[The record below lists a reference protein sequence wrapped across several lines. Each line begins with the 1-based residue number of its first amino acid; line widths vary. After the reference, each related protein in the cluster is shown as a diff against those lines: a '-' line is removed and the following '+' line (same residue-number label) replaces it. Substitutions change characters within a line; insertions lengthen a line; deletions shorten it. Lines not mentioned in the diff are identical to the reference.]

1 MGFFRKEKKD
11 GTGKKGLLN
20 GSSAYRN
27 RYSVRYSMHS
37 LPNEMKDEANTI
49 LDSIY
54 GQAATILVFVLLL
67 YVVLLKGHVI
77 GKGSALREETFS
89 WFFSNDV
96 LEDIWD
102 YLLENLIIAGIFT
115 VILAVVRFVKKIKWI
130 AENRSM
136 WLEGKWLHIHEKNNN
151 TVRVG
156 YADISQN
163 YDGIS
168 ADCRNYDVEDILN
181 DDKITNWHYI
191 NAQVNKD
198 GDKSFMLQGFYSA
211 TKSETGERNS
221 GMHTLSI
228 INNGGDPPTEMA
240 GYFGDV
246 NTIVKDTAAS
256 SRDNY
261 LSCGRIRMYRM
272 TKEQEEN
279 LFENGTFL
287 PEKLKEM
294 LEGEPEWI
302 RERSSRRY
310 AEAVG
315 NAVKKAREKTQK

>member
-1 MGFFRKEKKD
+1 MGFNPKQWNKNPKLFC
-11 GTGKKGLLN
+11 
-20 GSSAYRN
+20 N
-27 RYSVRYSMHS
+27 RYSVKYHMSD
-37 LPNEMKDEANTI
+37 LPNEMKEEANTVM
-49 LDSIY
+49 DSIY

-77 GKGSALREETFS
+77 GKGSELREVTFA
-89 WFFSNDV
+89 WFFKNDV

-115 VILAVVRFVKKIKWI
+115 VILWLVRIWKRGRWI
-130 AENRSM
+130 TENHSM
-136 WLEGKWLHIHEKNNN
+136 WLQGKWLHIHEKNNN

-156 YADISQN
+156 YVDILQN

-168 ADCRNYDVEDILN
+168 ADCRNYDVEDIKN
-181 DDKITNWHYI
+181 EDKVTNWHYI

-228 INNGGDPPTEMA
+228 INNGENPPIEMA

-246 NTIVKDTAAS
+246 NTLVKDTAAS

-287 PEKLKEM
+287 PEQLKLM
-294 LEGEPEWI
+294 LDGNAEWVT
-302 RERSSRRY
+302 ETASRRY
-310 AEAVG
+310 TDAVRS
-315 NAVKKAREKTQK
+315 AVNRADEKLNKKTP